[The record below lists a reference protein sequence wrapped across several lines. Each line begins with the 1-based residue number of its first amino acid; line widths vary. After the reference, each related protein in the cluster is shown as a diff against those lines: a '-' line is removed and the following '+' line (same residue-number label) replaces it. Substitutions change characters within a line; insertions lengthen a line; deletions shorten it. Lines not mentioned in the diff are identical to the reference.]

1 MGFKLLILT
10 SGPEGEPNG
19 AFYSKDWVEKLENL
33 IPDIDITVCDKTKE
47 ARKIIGQFDAAF
59 GYLTE
64 ELVKSAINLKW
75 LACPQAGPP
84 KGFYNETL
92 IKSSIVVTNI
102 KGVYSDHISTHI
114 MTYLLS
120 FSRGLHQYIKKQM
133 NSEWGPPV
141 ATVHL
146 PDSTALIVGV
156 GGIGKETARL
166 CKEFGMKVFG
176 IDPKT
181 TALDKLIDSIYL
193 PQDLH
198 EILPLADFVISTVP
212 ETPHS
217 KKMFST
223 NEFSLMKNS
232 AYFINI
238 GRGTT
243 VSLNALNQAIENGE
257 VAGAALDVF
266 EIEPLP
272 ENHPLWTHENVIITP
287 HVAAEGPYLEDRR
300 TEIFINNCI
309 KFNNGEKLVN
319 IVDKAQWF

>member
-19 AFYSKDWVEKLENL
+19 AFYSEDWVETLESL
-33 IPDIDITVCDKTKE
+33 IPDIDITLCNKTKE
-47 ARKIIGQFDAAF
+47 ARQIIGQFDAAF

-92 IKSSIVVTNI
+92 INSSIVVTNI

-114 MTYLLS
+114 MAYILS
-120 FSRGLHQYIKKQM
+120 FSRGLHKYIKKQM
-133 NSEWGPPV
+133 NSEWGPSVP
-141 ATVHL
+141 TVHL

-176 IDPKT
+176 VDPKT
-181 TALDKLIDSIYL
+181 RALDKIIDKIYL
-193 PQDLH
+193 PSDLH
-198 EILPLADFVISTVP
+198 EILPFADFVISTVP

-217 KKMFST
+217 KTMFSE
-223 NEFSLMKNS
+223 NEFSLMKHS

-243 VSLNALNQAIENGE
+243 VSLNALNHAIEIGE

-272 ENHPLWTHENVIITP
+272 ANHPLWTHENVIITP

-300 TEIFINNCI
+300 TDIFINNCI
-309 KFNNGEKLVN
+309 KFNNGEKLIN
-319 IVDKAQWF
+319 IVDKEHWF